1 MADREALSLRPIVA
15 GAERARLVRAATY
28 ASMAVALTLLAA
40 KFVAWML
47 TGSVSLLSSLIDSA
61 LDLLASAI
69 TWFAVRHATDPAD
82 REHRFGHGKAEA
94 LSALAQAG
102 FILAST
108 VALIFAAGERLLLPH
123 VLVHEE
129 VGIAVSVFSIVLTA
143 GLALFQRS
151 VVRRTRSVAITADA
165 MHYRSDLLINVA
177 VAAALLITMR
187 FGIVWIDSAMAIVIA
202 LYLLLSVRAILQQ
215 SLDVLMDRELPQ
227 ADRLR
232 IEAIV
237 RAHPASRHLH
247 GLRTRT
253 SGLTRFIELHVA
265 FDPDHSLA
273 VAHRYGDEIEA
284 AIKVAFPDAEV
295 LLHHDPFGLEVPE
308 RDPW

>member
-1 MADREALSLRPIVA
+1 MGGDR
-15 GAERARLVRAATY
+15 RARLVRAASY
-28 ASMAVALTLLAA
+28 ASMAAALTLIAA

-47 TGSVSLLSSLIDSA
+47 TGSVSLLSSLIDSS

-69 TWFAVRHATDPAD
+69 TWFAVRHAADPAD
-82 REHRFGHGKAEA
+82 HEHRFGHGKAEA

-123 VLVHEE
+123 ALALEE
-129 VGIAVSVFSIVLTA
+129 VGIAVSLFSIVVTGA
-143 GLALFQRS
+143 LALFQRH
-151 VVRRTRSVAITADA
+151 VVRQTGSVAITADA
-165 MHYRSDLLINVA
+165 LHYRSDLLINLA
-177 VAAALLITMR
+177 VAAALGVTMH
-187 FGIVWIDSAMAIVIA
+187 FGIMWIDSAMAIAIA
-202 LYLLLSVRAILQQ
+202 LYLLTGVRAILMQA
-215 SLDVLMDRELPQ
+215 LDILMDRELPQ
-227 ADRLR
+227 DDRLR

-237 RAHPASRHLH
+237 RAHPAARDLH

-253 SGLTRFIELHVA
+253 SGMTRFVEMHVA
-265 FDPDHSLA
+265 FDPDLPLA

-284 AIKVAFPDAEV
+284 AIKVVFPDAEV

-308 RDPW
+308 RDPA

>member
-1 MADREALSLRPIVA
+1 MMAGD
-15 GAERARLVRAATY
+15 ERARLVRAATF
-28 ASMAVALTLLAA
+28 ASMAVALTLIGA

-69 TWFAVRHATDPAD
+69 TWFAVRHAADPAD

-129 VGIAVSVFSIVLTA
+129 IGIAVSVFSIVVTA
-143 GLALFQRS
+143 GLALFQHN
-151 VVRRTRSVAITADA
+151 VVRRTGSVAITADA
-165 MHYRSDLLINVA
+165 LHYRSDLLINLA
-177 VAAALLITMR
+177 VAGALLVTMH
-187 FGIVWIDSAMAIVIA
+187 FGIVWFDSAMAIAIA
-202 LYLLLSVRAILQQ
+202 LYLLLGVRAILQQ
-215 SLDVLMDRELPQ
+215 SLGILMDRELPQ
-227 ADRLR
+227 ADRMR

-237 RAHPASRHLH
+237 RAHPAARHLH

-253 SGLTRFIELHVA
+253 SGLTHFVELHVA
-265 FDPDHSLA
+265 FDPDLSLA
-273 VAHRYGDEIEA
+273 LAHRYGNEIEA
-284 AIKVAFPDAEV
+284 AIKAAFPQAEV
-295 LLHHDPFGLEVPE
+295 LLHHDPYGIEAPE
-308 RDPW
+308 RDPA

>member
-1 MADREALSLRPIVA
+1 MASDQ
-15 GAERARLVRAATY
+15 RARLVRAATY
-28 ASMAVALTLLAA
+28 ASTAVALTLLAA

-69 TWFAVRHATDPAD
+69 TWFAVRHASDPAD
-82 REHRFGHGKAEA
+82 QEHRFGHGKAEA

-108 VALIFAAGERLLLPH
+108 IALIFAAGERLMLPH
-123 VLVHEE
+123 VLVREE
-129 VGIAVSVFSIVLTA
+129 VGVAVSLFSIVVTA
-143 GLALFQRS
+143 ALALFQRF
-151 VVRRTRSVAITADA
+151 VVRRTGSVAITADA
-165 MHYRSDLLINVA
+165 LHYRSDLLINLA
-177 VAAALLITMR
+177 VAAALLVTMR
-187 FGIVWIDSAMAIVIA
+187 FGIVWIDSAMAIAIA
-202 LYLLLSVRAILQQ
+202 LYLLFGVREILKQ
-215 SLDVLMDRELPQ
+215 SLDILMDHELPQ

-237 RAHPASRHLH
+237 RAHPAARHLH

-265 FDPDHSLA
+265 FDPDLSLA

-284 AIKVAFPDAEV
+284 GIKAAFRDAEV
-295 LLHHDPFGLEVPE
+295 LLHHDPFGVEAPQ
-308 RDPW
+308 RDPL